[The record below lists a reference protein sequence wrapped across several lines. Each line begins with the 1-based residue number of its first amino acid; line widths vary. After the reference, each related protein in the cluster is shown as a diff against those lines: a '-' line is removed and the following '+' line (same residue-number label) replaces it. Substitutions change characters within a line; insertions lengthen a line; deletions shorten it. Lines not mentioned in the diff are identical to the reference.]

1 MCQYARIY
9 HARAGAFA
17 LRERI
22 QVLAYKCVSAVR
34 WGEVEEELG
43 RGGGGGAAKK
53 TCLAQGLS
61 TCKEIKEG
69 EEEGFPFK
77 MYLKNGQI

>member
-1 MCQYARIY
+1 MPTPVLSLFGREFKCLRI
-9 HARAGAFA
+9 
-17 LRERI
+17 
-22 QVLAYKCVSAVR
+22 SACLLSDG
-34 WGEVEEELG
+34 GEAEEEL
-43 RGGGGGAAKK
+43 GGGGAAKK